1 MYEKIT
7 LVVLLILDIIDV
19 VYVPPDVDML
29 TDEEDIDDRNM
40 GPESTNP
47 QDIVGTFELQNL
59 EETSHWD
66 SSDDETLA
74 SKRKRLLSSTSRSSL
89 PTADWLLSQIEY
101 THSPV
106 SKEIQ
111 DTENI
116 KSELA
121 GKTPLEIF
129 FKFFVEEVV
138 NMILN
143 FTLKYAADNNRHDF
157 QLSKEEL
164 LNFIGILLFSGYH
177 TLPQTHL
184 FWSNDEDKGVEIV
197 KKCMSRNRFTS
208 IKQNIHL
215 SDNDQLNKDDKFSK
229 IRPLVDILNKKNLQW
244 GIFSFSLSIDEQ
256 MVPYFGR
263 HSCKMFIKAKPVRF
277 GYKLWCLCSSDGYLF
292 YTLPYAGAQNKKY
305 SELGLGGDVVMNLL
319 SVVKNPLH
327 HQIFFDNFFSS
338 YKLFLHLKNKGF
350 FAVGT
355 IRENRTNNCP
365 IENCKSSF
373 TKNERGTYVSAYDK
387 HSKISVV
394 RWNDNSTVTVCSNI
408 YNVEPLHKVKRYDRK
423 EKKEK
428 YVSQPNAIKQYNQF
442 MGGVDLHDNGI
453 ANYRTRILGKKWWW
467 PLFCNSLDSI
477 IVNGWKLYNLVN
489 DVKISQFDFKSYVAL
504 RLMKTE
510 KNRLVRNIP
519 QTLDEVRF
527 DNVGHT
533 VVSHT
538 TKARKGCRVCHS
550 HTIYLCQ
557 KCNVHLHASCFITYH
572 RK

>member
-59 EETSHWD
+59 EDTSDWD
-66 SSDDETLA
+66 SSDDEPLA

-129 FKFFVEEVV
+129 FKFFDEEVV

-365 IENCKSSF
+365 IENCKSF

-538 TKARKGCRVCHS
+538 TKARKRCRVCHS